1 MIADQ
6 AVWAV
11 CGRQWALVNIAQS
24 SKQNVV
30 IDVMLLV
37 GGYLA
42 LPTVRLSKYIPAD
55 SKNGG
60 GLGAARLDPF
70 PLAKFIMRKYPEE

>member
-1 MIADQ
+1 M
-6 AVWAV
+6 
-11 CGRQWALVNIAQS
+11 VNIARS
-24 SKQNVV
+24 RKQNVV
-30 IDVMLLV
+30 IDAMLLV

-55 SKNGG
+55 SRTGG

-70 PLAKFIMRKYPEE
+70 PLGKFIMRKYPEE